1 MLNRILKNAVRSL
14 TRRQRRRRLKPLY
27 LRKRRRR
34 AEAGFILPTVAVVSL
49 VVVLL
54 TAAMTIRSFDRAR
67 NASNVRVSQA
77 AAEAAAPAIA
87 RAKVKIEALLRDP
100 ALPSRTPSTQSLYNA
115 IKYNSKFTFGDE
127 TRLKLGFDINKN
139 NAITADNADIKNDE
153 TLTTAWRFP
162 TDTNNNG
169 KFDTYTL
176 YGIYFR
182 SPSVEKG
189 DFNRER
195 NPLEARTPPVN
206 IPVANSRCADILSAD
221 TEILDNGWYQSG
233 NKLNKSYFVYTASVP
248 ITDSTDLGDR
258 FETLAGNTS
267 FYALEYQQ
275 DRSLIPLNRYAVWFN
290 DDLEL
295 SPSNDFRL
303 NGRIHT
309 NGNLL
314 VGGRNNATVR
324 FYQVDSQDSC
334 FYQPENGKITVGGNV
349 GNGSVTDTSDRNV
362 VTVDLYSNNPGNSTA
377 QIGSNNKSTE
387 ETGGEEIAY
396 SDDAFNQRLALMKQA
411 ALEFCIEAG
420 RDCSELEPPE
430 IKTVLAINKY
440 PDEVKNRF
448 SQRLQENPSLN
459 AYTVFTEELE
469 RYLRHRTRRV
479 PYAEIESSNDILDD
493 YTQNN
498 IFANL
503 NPIEPPAEWRE
514 PTDTNTKL
522 LLRTRQLEATSPE
535 HQLDEIERYLGDR
548 IRVGNNLPAYWKDGN
563 NYVTAPRDRQL
574 IAGINWTSPNDRPR
588 YRSTQVQPF
597 DTIEI
602 AERGGFW
609 EQQTARNTG
618 GLRIVTGAGI
628 YRDRKDNKSRI
639 PALQV
644 DSFLPDLSNRK
655 LDSGEDIPTPPDE
668 LRIAGQPIDKYTLVW
683 SDMMPMT
690 GGDEEIKKQEKAAPP
705 NLRMRATAVYH
716 YTQSTGVDQ
725 IPIACISS
733 YYDPTDAT
741 TAKNGKFGTNNGYP
755 WGTGGNALPYN
766 NDPNGRSNNGIVY
779 EAPYTN
785 NNDRIREIGIY
796 LLDLRSQAKMMF
808 PNGRIV
814 NQPLQ
819 NALKK
824 LTANVTLEDPEK
836 PLNISENA
844 ALDTAICA
852 LKILDGSLVPINNN
866 PIIPHGAI
874 QEASFL
880 DGREIKAISRDEDDP
895 SSSTL
900 NSDRN
905 SPSYNLDLEQRQPL
919 EIRVTDINLST
930 GEIRET
936 YTDPEKEKVVGITR
950 KKIDPSRIDSDYLLP
965 NSGIVYASRDD
976 ALRDDSSANDSTD
989 RNAVVV
995 QTSTDIS
1002 AIARLESQLLSPT
1015 DFKLDP
1021 TRRPNGIRLINGS
1034 NLSRDLDNR
1043 YRPEEKGL
1051 ILVSDLPVYIK
1062 GDFNLHQT
1070 PFGNEIEE
1078 FQETLDRSNWS
1089 NFYTR
1094 RLENLNPNFACRPGK
1109 AGCPDR
1115 DGDTWRSATIIA
1127 DAVTLLSNSFRDGF
1141 RNEGDYDLNNN
1152 TVIPTPQ
1159 QTMPK
1164 NSERAA
1170 AEREKVSQNRKNN
1183 GFWSNSFVTSSD
1195 WWDTNSNGNTY
1206 PNQKTNDSYLG
1217 SYLTNGVT
1225 PIQRRTN
1232 FPEYVMEIC
1241 RKIPVET
1248 CDAADWKI
1256 GYDENNDGIL
1266 DERERNISNVEDDQK
1281 EGANNGANKAERRVE
1296 WLGAGTTARPALQP
1310 EDRRYPR
1317 RVAFLKQSGGD
1328 RQAGT
1333 QQPGTQSPN
1342 NQQPNNQQPDTQS
1355 PNNQQPN
1362 NQQPGTQ
1369 PPNNQQPNNQQP
1381 GTQPPNNQQ
1390 PNNQQP
1396 GTQPPNNQQPNNQQP
1411 DNQPSNN
1418 QTSSDKNPIPLGINS
1433 DGRVQRFP
1441 YSDGIT
1447 AQKLPRSQP
1456 NALWF
1461 KTTSNTIDPTQGG
1474 SYSPNNPLFIKE
1486 ISSGQPL
1493 LVPVL
1498 QIHSPDGSPSE
1509 NLDRGNS
1516 NRYATNWLQTAAE
1529 DTTFNAIFMAGNSPS
1544 RPQEESAGLP
1554 NFVRFLENWENRVV
1568 KINGSFIQMQRSAYA
1583 TAPFTPIRRDTAT
1596 GLATETDNLSW
1607 FDYAINKY
1615 PTGGANNYL
1624 PTGTPP
1630 YYSEPERHWQFDV
1643 ALLSQSS
1650 DLFAQ
1655 EFTTPS
1661 TSQPSELLREVSRDD
1676 PWVQTLLCAAIASDR
1691 TGKVAATYTQYAIS
1705 DKTQRPGTCQN
1716 DTPDYPANS
1725 N

>member
-1 MLNRILKNAVRSL
+1 MLKRILKNVMRSL
-14 TRRQRRRRLKPLY
+14 TRKQRRRRLRPLY
-27 LRKRRRR
+27 IRKRRRSV
-34 AEAGFILPTVAVVSL
+34 EAGFILPTVAVVSM

-54 TAAMTIRSFDRAR
+54 TAAMAIRSFDRTR

-100 ALPSRTPSTQSLYNA
+100 ALPSLTPSSQALYNA

-139 NAITADNADIKNDE
+139 KAITADNNDIKNDE

-162 TDTNNNG
+162 VDTNNNG
-169 KFDTYTL
+169 RFDTYTL

-182 SPSVEKG
+182 SPSIEEG

-195 NPLEARTPPVN
+195 NPLEARTPPVD
-206 IPVANSRCADILSAD
+206 IPVANSRCADILGTN
-221 TEILDNGWYQSG
+221 TEVLENGWYQSG
-233 NKLNKSYFVYTASVP
+233 NRLKKSFFVYTASVP

-258 FETLAGNTS
+258 FEVLTGNTS

-275 DRSLIPLNRYAVWFN
+275 DRNLIPLSHYAVWFN

-295 SPSNDFRL
+295 SPTGDFRI

-362 VTVDLYSNNPGNSTA
+362 VTVDLYNNNPGNSTA

-387 ETGGEEIAY
+387 EAGGEEIAY

-420 RDCSELEPPE
+420 RECSELEPPQV
-430 IKTVLAINKY
+430 KTVLAINKY
-440 PDEVKNRF
+440 PNEVKNRF

-459 AYTVFTEELE
+459 TYIVLTEELE
-469 RYLRHRTRRV
+469 RYLRDRTRRV
-479 PYAEIESSNDILDD
+479 PYAEVLESNNDILND
-493 YTQNN
+493 YTQTN
-498 IFANL
+498 IFTGSNT
-503 NPIEPPAEWRE
+503 IEPPIQWRE
-514 PTDTNTKL
+514 PIDTNTNL
-522 LLRTRQLEATSPE
+522 LLRTRQLEATAPE
-535 HQLDEIERYLGDR
+535 QQLDGIERYLGDR

-574 IAGINWTSPNDRPR
+574 IAGANWTIPNNKPR

-597 DTIEI
+597 DKIGI

-609 EQQTARNTG
+609 EKQAATSTG

-628 YRDRKDNKSRI
+628 YLNRKDPNSRI

-644 DSFLPDLSNRK
+644 DSFLPDLSTRKK
-655 LDSGEDIPTPPDE
+655 LDSEKDLPTPSDKIK
-668 LRIAGQPIDKYTLVW
+668 IAGQPIDKYTLVW
-683 SDMMPMT
+683 FDLMPMT
-690 GGDEEIKKQEKAAPP
+690 GGDEEIKKQEKSAPP
-705 NLRMRATAVYH
+705 DLRMRATAVYH

-725 IPIACISS
+725 IPIACVSS
-733 YYDPTDAT
+733 YYDPTNKT
-741 TAKNGKFGTNNGYP
+741 TAKNGKYGTDNGYP
-755 WGTGGNALPYN
+755 WGANGNNLPYKY
-766 NDPNGRSNNGIVY
+766 DRRGRSNNGVVY
-779 EAPYTN
+779 EAPYTS

-796 LLDLRSQAKMMF
+796 LLELRAQAKMMF

-824 LTANVTLEDPEK
+824 LTANVTLEEPSK
-836 PLNISENA
+836 PLSISENT

-852 LKILDGSLVPINNN
+852 LKILDGSILPVNNN

-880 DGREIKAISRDEDDP
+880 DGREIKAINRDAEGGSLRDHRNPEENDNI
-895 SSSTL
+895 SNSTL
-900 NSDRN
+900 NGDRN
-905 SPSYNLDLEQRQPL
+905 SPQYNLELEQRQPL

-936 YTDPEKEKVVGITR
+936 DTDLDTEKVVGITR
-950 KKIDPSRIDSDYLLP
+950 KKIEPSNINSDYLLP
-965 NSGIVYASRDD
+965 NSGIIYASRDD
-976 ALRDDSSANDSTD
+976 ALRDDSSASDS
-989 RNAVVV
+989 A
-995 QTSTDIS
+995 

-1015 DFKLDP
+1015 DFKLDS

-1034 NLSRDLDNR
+1034 DLSRDLDNR

-1070 PFGNEIEE
+1070 PLGNKLEE
-1078 FQETLDRSNWS
+1078 FQETLDWSNWS

-1094 RLENLNPNFACRPGK
+1094 RLGNLNPNFACRPGK

-1152 TVIPTPQ
+1152 AVISAPQ
-1159 QTMPK
+1159 QPTTDNPNPNK
-1164 NSERAA
+1164 PSDFD
-1170 AEREKVSQNRKNN
+1170 VSQKRKDN
-1183 GFWSNSFVTSSD
+1183 GFWDISFVTSSD
-1195 WWDTNSNGNTY
+1195 WWDTNSSGNPY
-1206 PNQKTNDSYLG
+1206 PNQKTTDSYLG
-1217 SYLTNGVT
+1217 SYLANGVT
-1225 PIQRRTN
+1225 PVQRRTN

-1248 CDAADWKI
+1248 CGNNDWKI
-1256 GYDENNDGIL
+1256 GYDENNDGKL
-1266 DERERNISNVEDDQK
+1266 DERERNISNVEDNRQN
-1281 EGANNGANKAERRVE
+1281 GANNRVERRVE
-1296 WLGAGTTARPALQP
+1296 RLGAGTTARPALEP

-1317 RVAFLKQSGGD
+1317 RVTFLKSSG
-1328 RQAGT
+1328 GT
-1333 QQPGTQSPN
+1333 QQPGTQPGNQPPSNQQPSTQPPGTQSPGTQPSGN
-1342 NQQPNNQQPDTQS
+1342 QQPGNQSLGNQQPNNQQPNNPTTNNQQPTTQQ
-1355 PNNQQPN
+1355 PTTQQPN
-1362 NQQPGTQ
+1362 NQQ
-1369 PPNNQQPNNQQP
+1369 
-1381 GTQPPNNQQ
+1381 
-1390 PNNQQP
+1390 
-1396 GTQPPNNQQPNNQQP
+1396 
-1411 DNQPSNN
+1411 
-1418 QTSSDKNPIPLGINS
+1418 SSGEKPIPLGIDS
-1433 DGRVQRFP
+1433 EGKVKRFP
-1441 YSDGIT
+1441 YSDGRT
-1447 AQKLPRSQP
+1447 PQQLPRSQP
-1456 NALWF
+1456 TALWF
-1461 KTTSNTIDPTQGG
+1461 KTTSNTADPTQGE
-1474 SYSPNNPLFIKE
+1474 SYSPNYPLFIKE
-1486 ISSGQPL
+1486 ISNGQPL

-1498 QIHSPDGSPSE
+1498 QIHSPNGSPSE
-1509 NLDRGNS
+1509 NLDRGNP
-1516 NRYATNWLQTAAE
+1516 NRYATNWLQTAKE
-1529 DTTFNAIFMAGNSPS
+1529 DTTFNAVFMAGNSPS
-1544 RPQEESAGLP
+1544 RPQEEPAGLL
-1554 NFVRFLENWENRVV
+1554 NFVRLLENWQDRVV
-1568 KINGSFIQMQRSAYA
+1568 KIQGNWIQMWRSAYA
-1583 TAPFTPIRRDTAT
+1583 TAPFTPLLQDTT
-1596 GLATETDNLSW
+1596 TNFATETNNLSL
-1607 FDYAINKY
+1607 FDYPINKY
-1615 PTGGANNYL
+1615 PTSSANNV

-1630 YYSEPERHWQFDV
+1630 YYSEPVRQWQFDV

-1650 DLFAQ
+1650 DIFAQ

-1661 TSQPSELLREVSRDD
+1661 TSQPNELLREVSRED

-1691 TGKVAATYTQYAIS
+1691 VGKATAIYTEYAIPG
-1705 DKTQRPGTCQN
+1705 KEQRPATCQH
-1716 DTPDYPANS
+1716 DPPDYPANGS
-1725 N
+1725 S